1 MSLLPDGYYNTEDAY
16 YVKNNASIILASTE
30 NLNLGF
36 TDGTQQSVITFN
48 KDANGDLL
56 ENLGVFNV
64 ETAPAVIAE
73 TLSVINNIDEWDS
86 LNVGTLY
93 VSGPVT
99 AGTEI
104 VSVLSQTGD
113 GTLTVGPGSLKPVS
127 ITDTTD
133 SLGLAGQVLS
143 AGAGGQLEWTDAGAA
158 TNTGAT
164 GSPGATGAT
173 GATGSPGSADATGA
187 TGSPGTTGW
196 TGANGVPGS
205 ADATGATGAQGA
217 TGDTGA
223 TGPAGTQG
231 AQGFT
236 GATGTQGAQGETGET
251 GAAGIQGTAGVTG
264 STGDTGD
271 GGPLGPTGFTGTQG
285 ETGFTGEAGIQGT
298 AGVTGSTGTTGPA
311 GSVTAQDRQAA
322 NGALGAGGSA
332 SVTFATPFTGSV
344 GIQCTYLSGSARTT
358 PLSIS
363 MFDGNGFTV
372 IGDASESF
380 TWFATT
386 LTQ

>member
-16 YVKNNASIILASTE
+16 YVKNNASIVLASTQ
-30 NLNLGF
+30 NLNMGF
-36 TDGTQQSVITFN
+36 TDGTQQSVVTFN
-48 KDANGDLL
+48 KDAGGDLL

-143 AGAGGQLEWTDAGAA
+143 AGAGGQLQWAEVGAA
-158 TNTGAT
+158 TNTGST
-164 GSPGATGAT
+164 GSPGATGWTGADGTASST
-173 GATGSPGSADATGA
+173 GATGTQGA
-187 TGSPGTTGW
+187 TGW
-196 TGANGVPGS
+196 TGATG
-205 ADATGATGAQGA
+205 ADGTASSTGATGTQGA

-236 GATGTQGAQGETGET
+236 GETGDGGALGPTGFTGSLGETGST
-251 GAAGIQGTAGVTG
+251 GTSGIQGTAGVTG
-264 STGDTGD
+264 STG
-271 GGPLGPTGFTGTQG
+271 
-285 ETGFTGEAGIQGT
+285 I
-298 AGVTGSTGTTGPA
+298 TGPA
-311 GSVTAQDRQAA
+311 GSITPQQIQAA
-322 NGALGAGGSA
+322 NGAIGAGGSA

-363 MFDGNGFTV
+363 IFDGNGFTV